1 MPDGRPCGAPPLR
14 HGTLCFWHEP
24 GRSDDLADA
33 QRLGGA
39 RRRRERTLAT
49 AYDVAGLDS
58 VPAIRRVVLIAILD
72 TLGLENTVARNR
84 TLIAGGL
91 AAAKLL
97 ETGELEAR
105 LAALEATVGQRTG
118 SAADEELGVP

>member
-14 HGTLCFWHEP
+14 HGNLCFWHEP

-33 QRLGGA
+33 QHLGGV

-49 AYDVAGLDS
+49 AYDVVGLDS

-105 LAALEATVGQRTG
+105 IAALEATVGQRSG
-118 SAADEELGVP
+118 QPDDETIGVP